1 MVLPRPRFRIYTNT
15 KSYMTVF
22 KDIAFG
28 TKNKGD
34 DCNILERE
42 VQKRFGVK
50 HSVCAPQARVGIYF
64 VLKSLIKPGQEVIL
78 SPYTIADVINMVI
91 NAGAKPVFADTERE
105 TCNVDPKEIE
115 KLITNET
122 GAVMVTHLHGLAC
135 PMDEIVEICKKHNV
149 PLVEDSCQAFGTKYK
164 GKRTG
169 TIGDAG
175 IFSFGMYKNLIAFY
189 GGMVVTNNNELY
201 QKVRKEASELPYS
214 ETSWFFKK
222 FAKGLASDIATATP
236 FFQSMVFWIFKF
248 GHLKNIR
255 AINKFVNTE
264 LDLSQH
270 PKMREHYLRQM
281 TPMQA
286 RVALDKFDT
295 VDPNNEVRIKNAEVY
310 HEGLKDIDE
319 LILPPLRTDGSH
331 IYTYYPL
338 QYDNRMELVRFMTA
352 NNCDIGVQHIK
363 NTADLTSFKEFYR
376 DCPNA
381 RATAEAVILLPTY
394 PRYGEEMIQK
404 NISVIRKFFKK

>member
-15 KSYMTVF
+15 KSYFTVF

-34 DCNILERE
+34 DCNVLEKK
-42 VQKRFGVK
+42 VQKRFGVRR
-50 HSVCAPQARVGIYF
+50 SVCTPQARVGIYF
-64 VLKSLIKPGQEVIL
+64 ALKSLIKTGQEVIL

-105 TCNVDPKEIE
+105 TCNIDPIEIE
-115 KLITNET
+115 KLITKDT

-135 PMDEIVEICKKHNV
+135 PMDEIMEICKKHNV
-149 PLVEDSCQAFGTKYK
+149 PVVEDSCQAFGAKYK

-169 TIGDAG
+169 TIGDVG
-175 IFSFGMYKNLIAFY
+175 IYSFGMYKNLIAFY
-189 GGMVVTNNNELY
+189 GGMVVTNNDDIYE
-201 QKVRKEASELPYS
+201 KVRNEAKELPYS

-222 FAKGLASDIATATP
+222 FAKGLASDIVTATP

-248 GHLKNIR
+248 GHLRNID

-270 PKMREHYLRQM
+270 PKMRESYLRQM

-286 RVALDKFDT
+286 RVAIDKFDT
-295 VDPNNEVRIKNAEVY
+295 VDPNNEIRIKNA
-310 HEGLKDIDE
+310 
-319 LILPPLRTDGSH
+319 
-331 IYTYYPL
+331 
-338 QYDNRMELVRFMTA
+338 
-352 NNCDIGVQHIK
+352 
-363 NTADLTSFKEFYR
+363 
-376 DCPNA
+376 
-381 RATAEAVILLPTY
+381 
-394 PRYGEEMIQK
+394 
-404 NISVIRKFFKK
+404 